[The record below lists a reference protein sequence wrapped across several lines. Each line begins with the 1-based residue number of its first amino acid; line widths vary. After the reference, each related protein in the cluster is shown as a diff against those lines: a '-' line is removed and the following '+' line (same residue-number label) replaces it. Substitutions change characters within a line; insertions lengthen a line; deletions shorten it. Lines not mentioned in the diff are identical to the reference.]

1 MRPLFRGVAFL
12 ACCVFLPGQTTRS
25 WSLAAN
31 PHFEIYSEA
40 GPENARTAL
49 AWFERLRAW
58 VVRETGLR
66 ADRVRPARVI
76 GFASAGEYRRYRLH
90 ASSDAYYVGTEG
102 RDSIVMTL
110 AGPADFGVAAHEYA

>member
-1 MRPLFRGVAFL
+1 MRPVLRGVAFL
-12 ACCVFLPGQTTRS
+12 ACCVFLPAQTTPRS

-40 GPENARTAL
+40 GPESARAAL

-58 VVRETGLR
+58 VIRETGLR
-66 ADRVRPARVI
+66 TDRVRPARVI
-76 GFASAGEYRRYRLH
+76 GFASAAEYQRYRLG

-110 AGPADFGVAAHEYA
+110 AGAGEFGLAA